1 VECKCCMDRQ
11 TKGSVQCRVGV
22 CMLFSLTSLYAMSS
36 VHKEVAFHAF
46 SVYSFAIFNML
57 TLVLVITAD

>member
-1 VECKCCMDRQ
+1 
-11 TKGSVQCRVGV
+11 
-22 CMLFSLTSLYAMSS
+22 MLFSLTSLYAMSS